1 MIRLASDVP
10 AADLRGRR
18 IVQLNPKAKGP
29 EISKALV
36 RARVFGATHYRYH
49 ADGTIYDVAG
59 STDYEMNS
67 GDSRYAA
74 LRYN

>member
-18 IVQLNPKAKGP
+18 IVLLNPKAKGP
-29 EISKALV
+29 DVSKALV
-36 RARVFGATHYRYH
+36 RARVFGATHYRYQP
-49 ADGTIYDVAG
+49 DGTVYDVAG
-59 STDYEMNS
+59 STDYGMTC
-67 GDSRYAA
+67 GDNRYAA